1 VSGCK
6 RSSAIDKINV
16 SNQSISAPSTTSI
29 DPALSPIYDE
39 DAELHGAG
47 FMNGGMEITFSSH
60 DRRSVASLAVQKSTV
75 GVLSHTSQIVQ
86 IVHILPRCARGHRPP
101 STPPTE
107 PPNPSSASPPAGSSC
122 GGASGSSG
130 ERGARGRE
138 GSGYIGG

>member
-60 DRRSVASLAVQKSTV
+60 GRRSVASLAVQKSIV
-75 GVLSHTSQIVQ
+75 GVLSHTSQ